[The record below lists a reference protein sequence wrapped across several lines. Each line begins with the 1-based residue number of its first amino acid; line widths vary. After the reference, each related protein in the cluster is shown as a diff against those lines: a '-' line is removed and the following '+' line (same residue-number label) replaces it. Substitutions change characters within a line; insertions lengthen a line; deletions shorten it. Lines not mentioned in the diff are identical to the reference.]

1 MEYVFALVG
10 LLVGFV
16 VGYLIVR
23 SQVTALQAKLDM
35 TTADNIQLT
44 EEKERQI
51 QTYTAQIAGLQTEH
65 NRQEEQLRAEAT
77 KQQDGLRSEYNR
89 QLETLRA
96 DYTKQLLDQREQQRQ
111 QLEQQL
117 HLLRE
122 QMTTASERILKERS
136 EELSQNNAQQ
146 LSAILNPLRT
156 EITQMKE
163 TVDKSGREHTTSM
176 ERLDASIKANM
187 EKANLL
193 SERADRLAN
202 ALIGDNNKQQGD
214 FGELRLKQL
223 LEDMGLE
230 EGVQFEEQSTMKD
243 EFGRTI
249 YEEEE
254 GHRLIPDVILHFPD
268 NRDVIIDSKMSF
280 TAYVDYQNAKTDEE
294 RDRALERHI
303 SSVRSHVHEL
313 AKKNYSKY
321 IKADHSRLDFV
332 LMYVFQESALQL
344 ALANAPTLWKEAYD
358 KGVVISGSQNLYMML
373 RVLQLTWRQ
382 VRQVENQQKIME
394 AANAIIDRV
403 QLFYERF
410 LKVEEQFDKTRKAF
424 DDVKTVTA
432 PTGPSITTAANKLL
446 KFGAKENPKRKQRLP
461 KEDTTESPVSELP
474 QNDQS
479 AASLSEY

>member
-65 NRQEEQLRAEAT
+65 NRKEEQLRAEAT

-163 TVDKSGREHTTSM
+163 TVDKSGREHATSM

-410 LKVEEQFDKTRKAF
+410 LKVEELFDKTRKAF

>member
-1 MEYVFALVG
+1 MEYIFALVG
-10 LLVGFV
+10 LLIGFV

-35 TTADNIQLT
+35 TTADNGQLT
-44 EEKERQI
+44 EEREQLI
-51 QTYTAQIAGLQTEH
+51 QTYTAQMAGLQSEH
-65 NRQEEQLRAEAT
+65 NKQEELLRAEAS
-77 KQQDGLRSEYNR
+77 KQQESLRTEYNR
-89 QLETLRA
+89 QIETLRA
-96 DYTKQLLDQREQQRQ
+96 DYTKQLLDLREQQRQ

-117 HLLRE
+117 QLLRE

-136 EELSQNNAQQ
+136 EELSQNNVQQ
-146 LSAILNPLRT
+146 LSAILNPLRS

-163 TVDKSGREHTTSM
+163 TVDKSGREHATSM

-223 LEDMGLE
+223 LEEMGLE
-230 EGVQFEEQSTMKD
+230 EGTQFEEQTTMKD

-249 YEEEE
+249 YEEED
-254 GHRLIPDVILHFPD
+254 GHRLVPDVILHFPD

-280 TAYVDYQNAKTDEE
+280 KAFVDYQNAQTDEE
-294 RDRALERHI
+294 RNRALERHI
-303 SSVRSHVHEL
+303 ASVRSHVAEL
-313 AKKNYSKY
+313 SKKNYSKY
-321 IKADHSRLDFV
+321 IKTDHSTLDFV

-358 KGVVISGSQNLYMML
+358 QGVVISGSQNLYMML

-432 PTGPSITTAANKLL
+432 STGPSITTAANKLL

-461 KEDTTESPVSELP
+461 KEDTTESPASELP
-474 QNDQS
+474 QSDQS
-479 AASLSEY
+479 VAFLSEY